1 MLHKALLSSPKE
13 FRVSIGTQTY
23 CAASVNKSSAMPGDI
38 VTVTVRANTG
48 YGNVKVGVSPSVEVA
63 KVNETTF
70 TFVMPV
76 TDVVVSASASALD
89 FRINV
94 SKTGQ
99 GTVTVKSLAKY
110 GETVTVTVLAGANY
124 ELDSISASG
133 VTLSGSGNTRTFV
146 MPAND
151 VTITVQFAEIE
162 YWITIGYK
170 EVLGTPTNDWY
181 YGWSNGWGT
190 PVSIGSINR
199 VPYFNNNRSN
209 YLRAVYANYSVV
221 TDGPTGSYYF
231 AGVMESNNSF
241 YVTGT
246 VYFND
251 GSTWTF
257 NQYNDTGSSKGRE
270 IYNKFKKNNGTRAK
284 IVFDQTPSGYL

>member
-110 GETVTVTVLAGANY
+110 GETVTVTVAAGQDY
-124 ELDSISASG
+124 EFGSISASG
-133 VTLSGSGNTRTFV
+133 VTLSGSGNTRTFK
-146 MPAND
+146 MPAKD
-151 VTITVQFAEIE
+151 VTIAVAFVEVVYELTVGVYSGSEGVAYGYYTDYDNSTYGSMNKKPYWRQQSWYLTALCVRAHARDSE
-162 YWITIGYK
+162 YPDRLSYTVDIRSANFGWAPNSASLTFKDGVTIQLTAG
-170 EVLGTPTNDWY
+170 ND
-181 YGWSNGWGT
+181 
-190 PVSIGSINR
+190 
-199 VPYFNNNRSN
+199 
-209 YLRAVYANYSVV
+209 YSQ
-221 TDGPTGSYYF
+221 
-231 AGVMESNNSF
+231 
-241 YVTGT
+241 
-246 VYFND
+246 
-251 GSTWTF
+251 
-257 NQYNDTGSSKGRE
+257 NQYEKLRKHNGEVATV
-270 IYNKFKKNNGTRAK
+270 KFSTAP
-284 IVFDQTPSGYL
+284 DGYL

>member
-23 CAASVNKSSAMPGDI
+23 CTASVNKSSAMPGDI

-110 GETVTVTVLAGANY
+110 GEVVTVTASPSKGY
-124 ELDSISASG
+124 ELSSVTASG
-133 VTLSGSGNTRTFV
+133 VTLSGSGNTRTFK
-146 MPAND
+146 MPAKD
-151 VTITVQFAEIE
+151 VTVNVTFEVV
-162 YWITIGYK
+162 YKLTIGGAHESDAFVAKGFSRSSYNFG
-170 EVLGTPTNDWY
+170 EFYP
-181 YGWSNGWGT
+181 
-190 PVSIGSINR
+190 
-199 VPYFNNNRSN
+199 VPYWGSSN
-209 YLRAVYANYSVV
+209 EHLISFYFYVEHDECYWERNTGGMPGGFTAYFE
-221 TDGPTGSYYF
+221 DGTSFSMPDQEDIKKWDEGYMAFHAHAGETARIVFTVPPTGH
-231 AGVMESNNSF
+231 
-241 YVTGT
+241 
-246 VYFND
+246 
-251 GSTWTF
+251 
-257 NQYNDTGSSKGRE
+257 
-270 IYNKFKKNNGTRAK
+270 
-284 IVFDQTPSGYL
+284 L

>member
-1 MLHKALLSSPKE
+1 MLHKALLASPKE

-110 GETVTVTVLAGANY
+110 GETVTVTLSPAAGNS
-124 ELDSISASG
+124 LRSISSSDVA
-133 VTLSGSGNTRTFV
+133 LSGGGNTRTFV
-146 MPAND
+146 MPARN
-151 VTITVQFAEIE
+151 VTLTVVFEQDYHVVITVGHLNVSPTVKYGYSDGTRPFGSIDRIP
-162 YWITIGYK
+162 YWDNPGVYLT
-170 EVLGTPTNDWY
+170 E
-181 YGWSNGWGT
+181 
-190 PVSIGSINR
+190 IGSVFFGAKKTFTRDQILTSVDHGLSAMVVNGKSMQ
-199 VPYFNNNRSN
+199 VEGKQFYTSYPPPLVDSSLGGKE
-209 YLRAVYANYSVV
+209 LRIKF
-221 TDGPTGSYYF
+221 DPPPTG
-231 AGVMESNNSF
+231 
-241 YVTGT
+241 
-246 VYFND
+246 
-251 GSTWTF
+251 
-257 NQYNDTGSSKGRE
+257 
-270 IYNKFKKNNGTRAK
+270 
-284 IVFDQTPSGYL
+284 YL